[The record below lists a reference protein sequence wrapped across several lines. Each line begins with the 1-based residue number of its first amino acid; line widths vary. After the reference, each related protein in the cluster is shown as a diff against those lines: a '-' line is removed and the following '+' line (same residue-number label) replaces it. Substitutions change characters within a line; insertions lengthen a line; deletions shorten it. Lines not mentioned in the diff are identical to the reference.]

1 MPKTWAEHSTEEK
14 QTALEAVAKIY
25 EEAGNPAGLKNPQ
38 WGGEYVNI
46 MMAKQKQDK
55 ATPITITGEF
65 ASDK

>member
-14 QTALEAVAKIY
+14 QTALDAVAKIY

-46 MMAKQKQDK
+46 MMAKQK
-55 ATPITITGEF
+55 
-65 ASDK
+65 